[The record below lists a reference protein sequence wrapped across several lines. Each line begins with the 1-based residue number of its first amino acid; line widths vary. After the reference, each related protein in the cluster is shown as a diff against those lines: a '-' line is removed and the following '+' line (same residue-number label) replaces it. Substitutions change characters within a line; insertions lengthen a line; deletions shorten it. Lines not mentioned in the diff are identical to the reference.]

1 MLLNSVNMENR
12 YSNRELVY
20 QFGHVDNDFRIDN
33 FSLSVGFEKSFYK
46 PRKKPKYNPN
56 LVDTRLDKL
65 LKREKNNAK
74 RTTDAELKRELN
86 SFIRDLERDK
96 PGILEDVRRGRAS
109 SNVIREAAKEADKIK
124 GR

>member
-1 MLLNSVNMENR
+1 LQNH
-12 YSNRELVY
+12 
-20 QFGHVDNDFRIDN
+20 FT
-33 FSLSVGFEKSFYK
+33 KA
-46 PRKKPKYNPN
+46 KYNPN
-56 LVDTRLDKL
+56 LVGNRLSQL